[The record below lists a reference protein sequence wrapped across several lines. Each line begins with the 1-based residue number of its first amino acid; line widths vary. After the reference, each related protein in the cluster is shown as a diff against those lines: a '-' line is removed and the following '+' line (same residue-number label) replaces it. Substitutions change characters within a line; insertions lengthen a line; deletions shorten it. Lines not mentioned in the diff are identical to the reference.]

1 MPSSFIWNVSF
12 YLRKQNIFYY
22 SNLPCLA
29 FLTNRKKKYLLPD
42 KPPIEDLQYFL
53 DFQIARAWAP
63 ELSNLQRKE
72 PVCES
77 LQFSLMGPKLFVSAD
92 QVYTEQKIIS
102 VRFRHLDIQFGIK

>member
-1 MPSSFIWNVSF
+1 MNHF
-12 YLRKQNIFYY
+12 
-22 SNLPCLA
+22 
-29 FLTNRKKKYLLPD
+29 LPD

-63 ELSNLQRKE
+63 EQSNLQRKE

-92 QVYTEQKIIS
+92 QVYTEQKKI
-102 VRFRHLDIQFGIK
+102 LFGYFGYQVVWV

>member
-1 MPSSFIWNVSF
+1 MLSNSIWNVSF
-12 YLRKQNIFYY
+12 YFFFFLRKHLYLWIYIF
-22 SNLPCLA
+22 SI
-29 FLTNRKKKYLLPD
+29 LTNIQIYLPD

-63 ELSNLQRKE
+63 EQSNLQRKE

-92 QVYTEQKIIS
+92 QVNTEQNILSVWFI
-102 VRFRHLDIQFGIK
+102 VRFRLGH